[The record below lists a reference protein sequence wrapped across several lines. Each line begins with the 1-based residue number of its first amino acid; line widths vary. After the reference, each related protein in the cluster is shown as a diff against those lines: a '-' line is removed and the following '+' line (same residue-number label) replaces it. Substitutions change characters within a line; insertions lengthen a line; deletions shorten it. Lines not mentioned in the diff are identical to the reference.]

1 MSNNALNSNTG
12 GMDDVY
18 ASLELS
24 KSLPKPSFPLKEQAP
39 CNVFSA
45 VRDD

>member
-1 MSNNALNSNTG
+1 MSNNALNSKHS

-24 KSLPKPSFPLKEQAP
+24 KSLPKTKFPLKEQAP
-39 CNVFSA
+39 RNLVQYA
-45 VRDD
+45 MN